1 MVIYN
6 RNSEIIF
13 LTDMEMFWSYI
24 TTLLAGVIAGLLIFL
39 KLKNPETVINDNQQ
53 IGKLKQRGDG
63 TQTIELQKET
73 ELSRKELRVARRLQR
88 KRERQENRLRDP
100 P

>member
-1 MVIYN
+1 
-6 RNSEIIF
+6 
-13 LTDMEMFWSYI
+13 MEKFWSYI

-53 IGKLKQRGDG
+53 IGKLKQRGNG
-63 TQTIELQKET
+63 TQTVELQKET

-88 KRERQENRLRDP
+88 KRARQEKRLRDP